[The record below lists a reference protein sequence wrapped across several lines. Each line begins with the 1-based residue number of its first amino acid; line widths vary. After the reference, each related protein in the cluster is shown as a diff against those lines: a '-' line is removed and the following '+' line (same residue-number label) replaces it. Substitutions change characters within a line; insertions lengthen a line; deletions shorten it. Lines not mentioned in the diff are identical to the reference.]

1 MANFAPEKRARETL
15 VRNCAQLLSAGC
27 RLAVDKAG
35 QGTPFSGV
43 GVFDVETVKPFVY
56 GNVQDIALLIYNGP
70 NHGTYRMRA
79 QGPNC
84 PRYNG
89 TTGFLEQAFQHMGQM
104 GTRPPSSCTILV
116 GTPRF
121 SGWRSESQPPA

>member
-1 MANFAPEKRARETL
+1 MRETL

-56 GNVQDIALLIYNGP
+56 GNVQDTALLI
-70 NHGTYRMRA
+70 
-79 QGPNC
+79 
-84 PRYNG
+84 
-89 TTGFLEQAFQHMGQM
+89 
-104 GTRPPSSCTILV
+104 
-116 GTPRF
+116 
-121 SGWRSESQPPA
+121 